1 VIYCNSQ
8 FQGKQWQLNLIKF
21 LNFTYVNIFGLV
33 KDINK
38 MELRGKGRRKMP
50 ELECKRLFLSGNE
63 ALCEGALYAG
73 CNFYAGYPITPASEI
88 IEILSKRMPALGRV
102 SMQLEDEISSLAAVI
117 GASLAG
123 AKAMTATS
131 GPGMSLM
138 QENLGLAVMCEIPL
152 VVANIM
158 RGGPST
164 GLPTKPAQGD
174 VMQARYGSHG
184 DYELV
189 VLIPNSVQES
199 FDLIIE
205 AFNISEMLRVPVIF
219 LSSADVAHMRETAII
234 PENGA
239 IPILNRKSPTGLE
252 TDFRPF
258 DNNYPDLVPPMPI
271 FGEGHRTHYTG
282 LTHNEYGFPSDDPVV
297 HTKLIERLEKKITNK
312 IDEITKL
319 DGRFLDDA
327 ELIVISYGSPSRA
340 ALQAIIDAR
349 NEGLKVG
356 YIRLITLWPFP
367 LKTLEKI
374 CATASKILVLELNT
388 GQLVHQ
394 VRLLGTGKV
403 YFYPKIGGALY
414 TPDEILSEI
423 RWCLKK

>member
-1 VIYCNSQ
+1 M
-8 FQGKQWQLNLIKF
+8 LE
-21 LNFTYVNIFGLV
+21 T
-33 KDINK
+33 
-38 MELRGKGRRKMP
+38 
-50 ELECKRLFLSGNE
+50 ECKRSFLSGNE

-131 GPGMSLM
+131 GPGVSLM
-138 QENLGLAVMCEIPL
+138 LENLGLAVMCEIPL
-152 VVANIM
+152 VLVNIM

-184 DYELV
+184 DYEIV
-189 VLIPNSVQES
+189 AMIPNSVQES

-219 LSSADVAHMRETAII
+219 LSSADVAHMRETVFIPEENDII
-234 PENGA
+234 PV
-239 IPILNRKSPTGLE
+239 INRKTPSRVT
-252 TDFRPF
+252 TDFKPF
-258 DNNYPDLVPPMPI
+258 NNNAPDLVPPMPI
-271 FGEGHRTHYTG
+271 FGEGYNTHYTG

-297 HTKLIERLEKKITNK
+297 HTKLIERLKKKITNK
-312 IDEITKL
+312 LDEITKI
-319 DGRFLDDA
+319 DARFLEDA

-340 ALQAIIDAR
+340 ALKAVMDAR
-349 NEGLKVG
+349 TAGLKVG

-367 LKTLEKI
+367 LDMLKKLAENANKL
-374 CATASKILVLELNT
+374 LVLELNM
-388 GQLVHQ
+388 GQIVNQ
-394 VRLLGTGKV
+394 VRLLGNKTIH
-403 YFYPKIGGALY
+403 FFPKIGGTLFM
-414 TPDEILSEI
+414 PEEILLEI
-423 RWCLKK
+423 RRCLKK

>member
-1 VIYCNSQ
+1 
-8 FQGKQWQLNLIKF
+8 
-21 LNFTYVNIFGLV
+21 
-33 KDINK
+33 
-38 MELRGKGRRKMP
+38 MA

-131 GPGMSLM
+131 GPGVSLM
-138 QENLGLAVMCEIPL
+138 LENLGLAVMCEIPL
-152 VVANIM
+152 VIANIM

-189 VLIPNSVQES
+189 ALIPNSVQES

-219 LSSADVAHMRETAII
+219 LSSADVAHMRETVFI
-234 PENGA
+234 PEENET
-239 IPILNRKSPTGLE
+239 IPVINRRTPSRLT
-252 TDFRPF
+252 TDFKPF
-258 DNNYPDLVPPMPI
+258 DNNAPDLVPPMPI
-271 FGEGHRTHYTG
+271 FGAGYNTHYTG

-297 HTKLIERLEKKITNK
+297 HTKLLERLKKKITNK
-312 IDEITKL
+312 IDEITKI
-319 DGRFLDDA
+319 DARFLEDA

-340 ALQAIIDAR
+340 ALQAVMDAR
-349 NEGLKVG
+349 SAGLKVG

-367 LKTLEKI
+367 LDILKKLIENANKL
-374 CATASKILVLELNT
+374 LVLELNM
-388 GQLVHQ
+388 GQIVNQ
-394 VRLLGTGKV
+394 VRLLGAENIH
-403 YFYPKIGGALY
+403 FFPKIGGTLF

-423 RWCLKK
+423 RRCLTK

>member
-1 VIYCNSQ
+1 M
-8 FQGKQWQLNLIKF
+8 LE
-21 LNFTYVNIFGLV
+21 T
-33 KDINK
+33 
-38 MELRGKGRRKMP
+38 
-50 ELECKRLFLSGNE
+50 ECKRLFLSGNE

-73 CNFYAGYPITPASEI
+73 CDFYAGYPITPASEI

-138 QENLGLAVMCEIPL
+138 LENLGLAVMCEVPL
-152 VVANIM
+152 VIANIM

-189 VLIPNSVQES
+189 ALIPNSVQES

-205 AFNISEMLRVPVIF
+205 AFNISEMLRTPVIL
-219 LSSADVAHMRETAII
+219 LSSADVAHMRETVFI
-234 PENGA
+234 PEEGT
-239 IPILNRKSPTGLE
+239 IPVINRRVPSKVK
-252 TDFRPF
+252 TDFKPF
-258 DNNYPDLVPPMPI
+258 DNNSPDLVPPMPI
-271 FGEGHRTHYTG
+271 FGAGYNTHYTG

-297 HTKLIERLEKKITNK
+297 HTKLIERLKNKITNK
-312 IDEITKL
+312 LNEITKIDTKYL
-319 DGRFLDDA
+319 EDA
-327 ELIVISYGSPSRA
+327 ELIAISYGSPSRA
-340 ALQAIIDAR
+340 ALQAVMDAR

-367 LKTLEKI
+367 LNILKKLCESANKL
-374 CATASKILVLELNT
+374 LVLELNM
-388 GQLVHQ
+388 GQIVNQ
-394 VRLLGTGKV
+394 VRLLGNKNV
-403 YFYPKIGGALY
+403 YFYPKLGGTLY
-414 TPDEILSEI
+414 TPNEILSEI
-423 RWCLKK
+423 RRCLKK